1 MFGIRNLSQ
10 FESHKVVEF
19 NDPNPVIIQGA
30 EIFDTLCP
38 VSKLTGVREN
48 PVSLLSRVLDPA
60 KARALDS
67 VLQQLPTMRNEDP
80 NMSDEDALDMCMARL
95 ETGTPAED
103 ALVAERLAS
112 IADVLFVKPVQ
123 AETEQKINFSETET
137 PSTE

>member
-1 MFGIRNLSQ
+1 MFGIRNLQ
-10 FESHKVVEF
+10 PILDEKEF
-19 NDPNPVIIQGA
+19 KDPNPVIIQGA
-30 EIFDTLCP
+30 ELFDTLCP

-60 KARALDS
+60 KARALDA
-67 VLQQLPTMRNEDP
+67 VLQQLPAMRNEDP
-80 NMSDEDALDMCMARL
+80 RMSDEDALDMCMARL

-123 AETEQKINFSETET
+123 AEVETKIDFSDTET
-137 PSTE
+137 PSSE

>member
-1 MFGIRNLSQ
+1 MFGIRNLLPILD
-10 FESHKVVEF
+10 EKEF

-48 PVSLLSRVLDPA
+48 PLSLLSRVLDPA
-60 KARALDS
+60 KARSLDAI
-67 VLQQLPTMRNEDP
+67 LQQLPAMRNEDP
-80 NMSDEDALDMCMARL
+80 RMSDEDALDLCMSRL

-123 AETEQKINFSETET
+123 AEVEQKIDFSDTEN
-137 PSTE
+137 PSSE